1 MTERQ
6 TGRLASYLTVGE
18 TYFFREKKSFDF
30 LEQIYLPGLIRKR
43 YGAGMHLRI
52 WCAGCATGEEAYSL
66 AIVLLQSLPEIH
78 LWNIK
83 ILATD
88 INPDFLEKAKRGIYT
103 KWSFRNTSPEFQN
116 RYFTQIGNKEYQILP
131 EIRNLVQ
138 FSSLNLAGDSY
149 PSKVNGT
156 DSFDIIFC
164 RNVMIYFSVEY
175 ARIITG
181 RFYQSLVNG
190 GVLMVSPV
198 EMSPM
203 ISSEFSKIDYAGFT
217 IYQKGN
223 HKLEKSME
231 PFPDFTA
238 NISLPSVQT
247 PENIPEAGVK
257 IEDQKEFVRLRSL
270 LSIDKPTEP
279 FALTGGS
286 DILAKAKASADEG
299 KLKQAEELCRQG
311 LSIDKLNPA
320 FYYLLATLMQE
331 EGRDAEAI
339 PMLRMAL
346 YLDPDFVLADFLYG
360 ILCLK
365 AGDRITGLKSFK
377 NAGISLAKLSPDD
390 ILPDSDGLSVARFKE
405 ILDSI
410 TG

>member
-1 MTERQ
+1 MNIDLSDALLVALKDFLQLHMGLNFSRRQDRELVQKIGLAANAFGYEDLTVFVEWLLKGLMTERQ

-223 HKLEKSME
+223 HKLEKAWSR
-231 PFPDFTA
+231 FRTLLQ
-238 NISLPSVQT
+238 ISACLLYRRL
-247 PENIPEAGVK
+247 K
-257 IEDQKEFVRLRSL
+257 IYL
-270 LSIDKPTEP
+270 KP
-279 FALTGGS
+279 
-286 DILAKAKASADEG
+286 
-299 KLKQAEELCRQG
+299 
-311 LSIDKLNPA
+311 
-320 FYYLLATLMQE
+320 
-331 EGRDAEAI
+331 
-339 PMLRMAL
+339 
-346 YLDPDFVLADFLYG
+346 
-360 ILCLK
+360 
-365 AGDRITGLKSFK
+365 GLK
-377 NAGISLAKLSPDD
+377 
-390 ILPDSDGLSVARFKE
+390 
-405 ILDSI
+405 
-410 TG
+410 